1 MLPWENRPN
10 EVANLFNPA
19 FCALLLTDSIAGFQE
34 YVESGMP
41 YPLSFLILPLTLHKS
56 TRELLPKSLRTKLHV
71 WLQSR
76 PEVRIGFAKR
86 SCELVPYTKEGLVF
100 GLQANSIEITQEG
113 TLAACKGLGKISSWV
128 DEAESAICREKSRFL
143 GRWLAHS
150 GDVSTIFVMWGI
162 RP

>member
-1 MLPWENRPN
+1 MLPWGKRPN

-34 YVESGMP
+34 YVELGMP

-56 TRELLPKSLRTKLHV
+56 TRNLLPKSLRTKLHV

-86 SCELVPYTKEGLVF
+86 ARELVPYTKEGLAF

-113 TLAACKGLGKISSWV
+113 KLVACKDLRKVSLWTDI
-128 DEAESAICREKSRFL
+128 AESAICREKSRFL

-150 GDVSTIFVMWGI
+150 GDVSTIYVMWGI